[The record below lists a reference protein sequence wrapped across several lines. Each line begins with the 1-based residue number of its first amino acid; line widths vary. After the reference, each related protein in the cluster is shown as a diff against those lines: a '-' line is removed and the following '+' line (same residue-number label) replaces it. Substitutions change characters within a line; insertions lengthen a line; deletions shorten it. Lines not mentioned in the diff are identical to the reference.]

1 MCLSERH
8 DGTEPCEPAHHPGTV
23 HCRPR
28 AARPTRRRHPRS
40 TCRCRP
46 RARVPRPR
54 HRVRRLADASGRTPG
69 EAGTLLYV
77 HGGGFSDRQ
86 PEAERALARHLSRA
100 TNRPVLGVDY
110 RLAPQHPYPAA
121 VHDVAAAHR
130 VLLDQGVPAE
140 HIVHFGESAGATLV
154 LSALL
159 TLKAAGEPLPGAAV
173 LVSPLADL
181 TLSSPSLTDNRGRDT
196 VTRQGLEQ
204 ACAQSPL
211 HGDLSDLP
219 ALLIATGGAEAL
231 ADDARRLAAAARVA
245 GTVAELDLYED
256 LPHVFHLA
264 LLAGPTAATDTFL
277 RRLAEWT
284 ERNAA

>member
-1 MCLSERH
+1 MNLRITPEQS
-8 DGTEPCEPAHHPGTV
+8 
-23 HCRPR
+23 
-28 AARPTRRRHPRS
+28 AA
-40 TCRCRP
+40 
-46 RARVPRPR
+46 
-54 HRVRRLADASGRTPG
+54 VRERLAHLADGIPETPADADLAPAFPDPGIASGSWVDASGRTPG
-69 EAGTLLYV
+69 EAGALLYV
-77 HGGGFSDRQ
+77 HGGGFSGRQ

-121 VHDVAAAHR
+121 LHDVAAAHR
-130 VLLDQGVPAE
+130 VLVDQGVPAGR
-140 HIVHFGESAGATLV
+140 IVHFGESAGATLV

-181 TLSSPSLTDNRGRDT
+181 TLSSPSLADNRGRDT
-196 VTRQGLEQ
+196 VTREGLEQ
-204 ACAQSPL
+204 VCAQYLAGARPDAAPQSPL
-211 HGDLSDLP
+211 HGDLSKLP
-219 ALLIATGGAEAL
+219 ALLIAAGGAEAL
-231 ADDARRLAAAARVA
+231 ADDARRLAAAARAA

-277 RRLAEWT
+277 YRLAEWT